1 MNIIKT
7 SVEARRALKPHP
19 SRVVLRSNNDNN
31 DASMK
36 LIHTR
41 TFARTPKKA
50 HFAFVPSFELTVLR
64 PSKCFR
70 LASLA
75 RAANVCQNPTTAR
88 SLLFAPLS
96 RSTNRFTRPSS
107 IDDRVESSSVDALAR
122 AVLGRRAA
130 VAARDRAAG
139 PRVVARAA
147 VAPRVSMPRRVADCG
162 RRHRASEAC
171 ARRRRASRPAS
182 RPRATDDDA
191 ASRVASSRAPRA
203 RTRPRRR
210 RAGNP
215 RRTTRRASPSSARS
229 KSRRSARRSADG
241 RAGERSGNRR
251 GWRWSC
257 R

>member
-1 MNIIKT
+1 
-7 SVEARRALKPHP
+7 
-19 SRVVLRSNNDNN
+19 
-31 DASMK
+31 MK

-171 ARRRRASRPAS
+171 ARRRRA
-182 RPRATDDDA
+182 
-191 ASRVASSRAPRA
+191 
-203 RTRPRRR
+203 
-210 RAGNP
+210 GNP
-215 RRTTRRASPSSARS
+215 RRTTRRAAPSSARS

>member
-1 MNIIKT
+1 MNINT
-7 SVEARRALKPHP
+7 HSLERSLERSLARLAPRASPP
-19 SRVVLRSNNDNN
+19 
-31 DASMK
+31 
-36 LIHTR
+36 
-41 TFARTPKKA
+41 

-88 SLLFAPLS
+88 SLRFAPLS

-107 IDDRVESSSVDALAR
+107 IDDRVDVVVRRRPRAR
-122 AVLGRRAA
+122 RRAA
-130 VAARDRAAG
+130 VAPPSPRAIAPRALACRARRGRAAREHAASRRRLRSSASRVRGMRATTPRVAPGVAPARD
-139 PRVVARAA
+139 
-147 VAPRVSMPRRVADCG
+147 G
-162 RRHRASEAC
+162 RRRA
-171 ARRRRASRPAS
+171 RRASR
-182 RPRATDDDA
+182 R
-191 ASRVASSRAPRA
+191 RA
-203 RTRPRRR
+203 RRGRGRAPRRR

-241 RAGERSGNRR
+241 RAGGGRETGAR
-251 GWRWSC
+251 WRWSC